1 MVASLITV
9 ILKILNSLND
19 GLYCDDNFDWMI
31 VCDNCVFDDL

>member
-9 ILKILNSLND
+9 ILEILNSLMTV
-19 GLYCDDNFDWMI
+19 CIVDDNFDWMI